1 MENNEKMT
9 AIVVIAYNR
18 KAPLL
23 RLLKSLN
30 EACYPEGKDI
40 PLPKKT
46 FKSFG
51 LKMRPKDANIIHDI
65 NGSDLFLYDTKT
77 KSLASRCLSGL
88 RDFFCKNTVK
98 DGIQLYRTPVLL
110 STTNAK
116 IALLFII
123 SRP

>member
-1 MENNEKMT
+1 MDNNEKMT

-40 PLPKKT
+40 PLIISID
-46 FKSFG
+46 KSNSDEVGRAAQDFERKHG
-51 LKMRPKDANIIHDI
+51 SKDVRLKED
-65 NGSDLFLYDTKT
+65 LYDTKT

-98 DGIQLYRTPVLL
+98 DGI
-110 STTNAK
+110 
-116 IALLFII
+116 
-123 SRP
+123 